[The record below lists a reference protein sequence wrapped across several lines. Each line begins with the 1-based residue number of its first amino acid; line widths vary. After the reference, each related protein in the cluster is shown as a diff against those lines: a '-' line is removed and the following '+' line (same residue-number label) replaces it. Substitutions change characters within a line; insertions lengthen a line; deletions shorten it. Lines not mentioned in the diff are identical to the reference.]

1 MKYKFGD
8 IVKVLKAGIHKN
20 EEATVIEVNPMV
32 VPNQNYYTVK
42 LRTKQAN
49 IIINEKDICP
59 INLVKDDKECVCGG
73 DYLTVPH
80 HYDWCPKGASNGK
93 NKKDNLQ

>member
-1 MKYKFGD
+1 MKLNGALSIATTEGRWKELKRQATTAQLFD
-8 IVKVLKAGIHKN
+8 VNVEVL
-20 EEATVIEVNPMV
+20 
-32 VPNQNYYTVK
+32 
-42 LRTKQAN
+42 N
-49 IIINEKDICP
+49 IDQIKKIYPIINEKDICP